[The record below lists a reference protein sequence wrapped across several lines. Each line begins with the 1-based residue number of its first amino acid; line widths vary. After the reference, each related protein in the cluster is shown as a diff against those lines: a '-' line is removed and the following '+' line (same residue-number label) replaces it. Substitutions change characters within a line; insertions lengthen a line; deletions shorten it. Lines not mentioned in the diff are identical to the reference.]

1 VRDQFRLLLELQ
13 HVDDRLHT
21 LALEEHKLP
30 QRLQAYEA
38 ACTAARQQLAQQQA
52 AIEQSERQ
60 QRTLERELT
69 SYQEAI
75 RKTQS
80 KAHEVKTNKE
90 YSAILTEIELGKQ
103 RLETIEDQLLA
114 LMEATDQQRQA
125 FQVQEQCVQTA
136 LRALAEQQRQLVQD
150 QASLQRNM
158 AVEQETRQQTVVALD
173 AKLYEQYQKMAGQHG
188 GRAVAQL
195 QDGVCSG
202 CHLKVQPQLISE
214 IRLQTQVFACPHC
227 RLMLLWPVSVVSDQ

>member
-1 VRDQFRLLLELQ
+1 VRDQFRLLFELQ
-13 HVDDRLHT
+13 HVDDCLRV
-21 LALEEHKLP
+21 LALEEHTLP

-38 ACTAARQQLAQQQA
+38 ACTTARQQLAQQQA
-52 AIEQSERQ
+52 AIEHSERQ
-60 QRTLERELT
+60 QRVLDRELA
-69 SYQEAI
+69 SHQEAL

-90 YSAILTEIELGKQ
+90 YSAVLTEIESGKQ
-103 RLETIEDQLLA
+103 RLEALEDQLLA

-125 FQVQEQCVQTA
+125 YRVQEQRVQAA
-136 LRALAEQQRQLVQD
+136 LQELAGQQRQLQQA
-150 QASLQRNM
+150 QASLQRDM
-158 AVEQETRQQTVVALD
+158 ADEQESRQQTVATLD
-173 AKLYEQYQKMAGQHG
+173 AKLYEQYQKMAAQHG

-214 IRLQTQVFACPHC
+214 IRLQTQLFTCPHC
-227 RLMLLWPVSVVSDQ
+227 RLMLLWPA